1 MNSKLKSNNIVP
13 IILAAGRGSRMGVL
27 TNNKPK
33 SFVYISKKK
42 RLIDQVIENFVILG
56 LKKIT
61 VITGYKSN
69 KFDQFKKINTIKN
82 KKWKTTNIFGSLIR
96 ADKILSKY
104 TCIISY
110 ADIFYEKDAVQILKT
125 SKIKNGI
132 VMLSFNNWKEY
143 WKKRFKNPLSDLET
157 FKTNN
162 KNQLVEI
169 GKRTNSYKN
178 IKGQYMGVFKI
189 DPNSWIKIKK
199 HLFQDTKSLDK
210 IDITAL
216 FQLIIK
222 KKICKIHVEN
232 YKKKWFE
239 IDSIKDYKV
248 FKKLIK
254 V

>member
-33 SFVYISKKK
+33 SFVYIGKKK
-42 RLIDQVIENFVILG
+42 RLIDQVIENFDILG

-104 TCIISY
+104 TCIVSY
-110 ADIFYEKDAVQILKT
+110 ADIFYEKDAVKILKT

-162 KNQLVEI
+162 NNQLVEI

-199 HLFQDTKSLDK
+199 HLFKNTKNLDK

-248 FKKLIK
+248 FKELIK

>member
-1 MNSKLKSNNIVP
+1 M
-13 IILAAGRGSRMGVL
+13 
-27 TNNKPK
+27 
-33 SFVYISKKK
+33 
-42 RLIDQVIENFVILG
+42 
-56 LKKIT
+56 
-61 VITGYKSN
+61 
-69 KFDQFKKINTIKN
+69 
-82 KKWKTTNIFGSLIR
+82 IR

-199 HLFQDTKSLDK
+199 HLFQDTKNLDK

>member
-1 MNSKLKSNNIVP
+1 MKSKLKSKNIVP
-13 IILAAGRGSRMGVL
+13 IILAAGRGSRMEEL
-27 TNNKPK
+27 TKDKPK
-33 SFVYISKKK
+33 SFVNITKKK
-42 RLIDQVIENFVILG
+42 RLIDTVIENFITLG
-56 LKKIT
+56 LNEIT

-69 KFDQFKKINTIKN
+69 KFNQFKKINTIKN
-82 KKWKTTNIFGSLIR
+82 KKWKTTNIFGSLIC

-110 ADIFYEKDAVQILKT
+110 ADIFYEKEAVKILKT

-132 VMLSFNNWKEY
+132 VMLSYRYWKKY
-143 WKKRFKNPLSDLET
+143 WKKRFKNPLTDLET
-157 FKTNN
+157 FRTNN

-178 IKGQYMGVFKI
+178 IKGQYMGIFRI
-189 DPNSWIKIKK
+189 DPNSWKK
-199 HLFQDTKSLDK
+199 VKQHLFNNSKNLNK
-210 IDITAL
+210 IDITTL

-222 KKICKIHVEN
+222 KKICKIYVES

-239 IDSIKDYKV
+239 IDSIKDYKL